1 MKLSNCALALLLAAG
16 MTAEAETLLVDAVDE
31 APPNSADGI
40 PRPDRGARMAE
51 VRSRYGEPANIM
63 DAVGKPPITR
73 WAYPNYTVYF
83 EYDRVIDVV
92 VHR

>member
-1 MKLSNCALALLLAAG
+1 MKLSNFALALLLATG
-16 MTAEAETLLVDAVDE
+16 MTAEADTLLVDAVDE

-40 PRPDRGARMAE
+40 PRPVRGARMTE
-51 VRSRYGEPANIM
+51 VRSGFGEPANVM
-63 DAVGKPPITR
+63 DAVGNPPITR
-73 WAYPNYTVYF
+73 WAYPGYTVYF